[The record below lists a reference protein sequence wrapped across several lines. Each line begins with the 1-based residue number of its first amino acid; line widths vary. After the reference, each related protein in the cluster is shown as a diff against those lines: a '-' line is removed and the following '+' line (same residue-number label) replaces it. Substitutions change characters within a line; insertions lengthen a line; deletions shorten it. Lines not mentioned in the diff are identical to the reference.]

1 MKHFLT
7 LILLLFSLAGMTQE
21 FPPVPNPPRLVNDYT
36 ETLSKEETALLETK
50 LVNYYDSTS
59 TQIAV
64 VMISS
69 LGGYPIDDYAIELG
83 ERWGIGTKGKDNG
96 VLIFVAKDDRKIFIP
111 VGYGMEGV
119 LTDGL
124 IKRIIENDI
133 KPAFRE
139 EKYYLGF
146 DRATDT
152 MFRLAAGEHVY
163 DERAESPVPVLLI
176 VGGILL
182 IFILIIVTAVKSAK
196 TYASVNGLDFW
207 TAWQILNQARRSH
220 HGTWGGFS
228 GRGGSSSGWGGG
240 GFGGFGGG
248 SFGGGGA
255 GGSW

>member
-7 LILLLFSLAGMTQE
+7 FMLLLLSLAGIAQE
-21 FPPVPNPPRLVNDYT
+21 FPPVPDPPRLVNDYT
-36 ETLSKEETALLETK
+36 GTLSKEETGLLETK

-152 MFRLAAGEHVY
+152 MFRLAAGEYVY
-163 DERAESPVPVLLI
+163 DEQEPFPIPVLLI
-176 VGGILL
+176 VIGI
-182 IFILIIVTAVKSAK
+182 IFIFIMIIIAAVKSAK
-196 TYASVNGLDFW
+196 TYAAVNGLDFW

-228 GRGGSSSGWGGG
+228 GRGGSSGGWGG